1 MQMNFTKTPLGTE
14 NNGKELY
21 FLAYTGNDEFFVK
34 KVMLIDLNCIGW
46 NKTYGYTEAINDH
59 YCAIFEYIDN
69 KGKNKQFKLK
79 WTYSKYEKPV
89 YKKSKNFVY
98 FKNCQITCLKT
109 DYFNSGNYSIYITEK
124 KELMDKYINEHK
136 IIDNAISLLTK
147 KRNALDKQ
155 ITEIT
160 NIKY

>member
-1 MQMNFTKTPLGTE
+1 M
-14 NNGKELY
+14 
-21 FLAYTGNDEFFVK
+21 
-34 KVMLIDLNCIGW
+34 
-46 NKTYGYTEAINDH
+46 
-59 YCAIFEYIDN
+59 
-69 KGKNKQFKLK
+69 
-79 WTYSKYEKPV
+79 
-89 YKKSKNFVY
+89 Y

-124 KELMDKYINEHK
+124 KELMGKYINEHK

>member
-1 MQMNFTKTPLGTE
+1 MQMNFIKTPLDNG
-14 NNGKELY
+14 NIGKELY
-21 FLAYTGNDEFFVK
+21 FLAYNKNEKFFVK
-34 KVMLIDLNCIGW
+34 KVTFMGLDCKEYSGNSE
-46 NKTYGYTEAINDH
+46 YYSDTEF
-59 YCAIFEYIDN
+59 YCAIFEYIDD

-79 WTYSKYEKPV
+79 WSYSKHDKPK

-98 FKNCQITCLKT
+98 FEEEQLTCIKTQNCDPGYYC
-109 DYFNSGNYSIYITEK
+109 IYISEK
-124 KELMDKYINEHK
+124 HEIMDKYINENK
-136 IIDNAISLLTK
+136 IFDNIISSLTK